1 MFETFCA
8 HHRLDCQ
15 RIAETSSRT
24 PDYHVWFGS
33 TLVAVEIKQI
43 ESDRGIDPDGVWSRT
58 IGWHVR
64 QKIVEARGQLRA
76 AAGAGVP
83 AVLLI
88 YNTVD
93 PFQLFGTEQHDFLSA
108 MYGELTVRVDTSGR
122 AASGPFHGRNA
133 ALRENFNTSFSGV
146 GHLRETC
153 SGAEVIIYENVFAA
167 HPLPFGDIPDCIT
180 AVRVELNRTD
190 LHHADR
196 SNCVRA
202 RPGATGVPGKAS
214 SRPGA
219 LLRLREVRPQTHP
232 AVRA

>member
-1 MFETFCA
+1 MQRTTSEQLFETFCA
-8 HHRLDCQ
+8 HHRLYCQ

-24 PDYHVWFGS
+24 PDYHVWLGS

-76 AAGAGVP
+76 AAGAGMP
-83 AVLLI
+83 TVLLI

-93 PFQLFGTEQHDFLSA
+93 PFQLFGTERHDFISA
-108 MYGELTVRVDTSGR
+108 MYGELTVRIDTCGN
-122 AASGPFHGRNA
+122 AASDFFHGRNA
-133 ALRENFNTSFSGV
+133 TLRENANTSFSGV
-146 GHLRETC
+146 GHLRETR

-190 LHHADR
+190 
-196 SNCVRA
+196 
-202 RPGATGVPGKAS
+202 
-214 SRPGA
+214 
-219 LLRLREVRPQTHP
+219 
-232 AVRA
+232 

>member
-1 MFETFCA
+1 MQRTTSEQLFETFCA

-24 PDYHVWFGS
+24 PDYHVWLGS

-76 AAGAGVP
+76 AASVGMP
-83 AVLLI
+83 TVLLI

-93 PFQLFGTEQHDFLSA
+93 PFQLFGTEQHDFFSA
-108 MYGELTVRVDTSGR
+108 MYGELTVRIDTCGN
-122 AASGPFHGRNA
+122 AASDLFHGRNA
-133 ALRENFNTSFSGV
+133 TLRENANTSFSGV
-146 GHLRETC
+146 GHLRATR

-167 HPLPFGDIPDCIT
+167 HPLPFGDIPDCIA
-180 AVRVELNRTD
+180 AVRVELD
-190 LHHADR
+190 
-196 SNCVRA
+196 
-202 RPGATGVPGKAS
+202 
-214 SRPGA
+214 
-219 LLRLREVRPQTHP
+219 QTN
-232 AVRA
+232 